1 MSEISFKIKK
11 HKGMIMIKYKEFLVY
26 PNNAIFRNR
35 ARRVKQQVD
44 CLCVCP
50 ACRKRY
56 YVKSNSLYTDR
67 INWIYC
73 SRDEKNR
80 FRNPE
85 GYENIYHDSSKE
97 DDQSLEC
104 FTDPGDMKHWQKS
117 KKRLGV

>member
-1 MSEISFKIKK
+1 
-11 HKGMIMIKYKEFLVY
+11 MIKYKEFLVY

-35 ARRVKQQVD
+35 ARRIKPRVA

-50 ACRKRY
+50 SCHKKY
-56 YVKSNSLYTDR
+56 VVKSNSLYTDR

-73 SRDEKNR
+73 ERDERNR

-85 GYENIYHDSSKE
+85 GYDYDNLFQDSTKKA
-97 DDQSLEC
+97 
-104 FTDPGDMKHWQKS
+104 DPSFIDDMKNWHKS